1 MNHDEYTDY
10 SCSTPME
17 RLARDVELVL
27 RKWHLKGSDRHVSFA
42 QQQHKQNQ
50 PQQHQQMPRNRA
62 NNNNHNS
69 RSSDASTANS
79 SQQHNNDQER
89 KWGLQQQQQGSNKT
103 TRSLMLNLNTE
114 KETNHLMETTTSQ
127 SSNFLAKTQQRWS
140 NVKLIRTHALDWTVP
155 LAADGAKA
163 TLVLNLDLWDGP
175 TDEHSSDLLPLSL
188 RRLPQGAMP
197 LDLFSDLST
206 TFGIGQH
213 ITLSLKKDQEST
225 DTVVWALGGSL
236 MQRHDSKLTPWIA
249 TATLSNILQ
258 TALQCAVSNISC
270 NIPAFGIWG
279 TYAPSSLNDK
289 DGELNPFRD
298 HAPLLPKWI
307 QEWHTPKR
315 RTSLFRSLGQVN
327 CSYVP
332 PILKSSMPLCETQF
346 WMSVMP
352 SRAITTSRL
361 TAWGEIL
368 LQHSSTPTVVLCGAK
383 HLYTWTK
390 KTKPRTKNPNSLRS
404 SRQLIHDW
412 RDGAI
417 TTTTNVVDDV
427 SLYQEQCR
435 QHAVSLLER
444 FSGASSSDPL
454 WGPVDDP
461 IHDVHAIVR
470 WDPKPSTDGAGDLLL
485 SMPLKI
491 RSEQDMT
498 EADWIEMEEAVECSI
513 LNPLQPS
520 SFEIIT
526 VYDSETSLVNLTASL
541 RLLLA
546 ALIRTT
552 ILPPTTMMHQLTD
565 ELEMDA
571 FSNKHVDDVTETLVN
586 RAGLGPVTRQL
597 VKAIDWATLS
607 DEMIEGWE
615 AERVVDKLMN
625 GALTL
630 DFPDPPEQVFSDP
643 DNAAPKDLFAPLPK
657 SAPAGRLLSILFVHM
672 SRLRSPA
679 SMALVWTYFVHD
691 LQKRFYS
698 RTSLPNMCYIGGID
712 SSPNMINTKQCF
724 STSGLRVKAENSAFV
739 HCSEP
744 QPDDMYCLIGQKLQV
759 FNIGIES
766 LVATEMYNATKVS
779 RTFDRDESGKKNGG
793 MIVDHLPVRPE
804 KDKRFEKSIDERTNA
819 SNFYDATENG
829 SNDGFSNDGD
839 LFGGLD
845 RQGARCPVLGVNLI
859 QTGDQL
865 YAPYLRRP
873 IPWTDDVI
881 LERQNMLSKTA
892 IGTTVSERLEI
903 AHRFLMAKLLS
914 DMQAFKAANPG
925 AIFDDFTNW
934 YGSPANPLE
943 EFDRAAESEGWY
955 FSRSDDISESSD
967 TKRERAIGII
977 AATRDF
983 WLDTWDKARPLPAIE
998 QPALFDLSNT
1008 IEMVLD
1014 NLETIHPASLLN
1026 QIMAV
1031 NLSMAYFT
1039 LISTAGKCSRLAS
1052 VTASFRMLREKIE
1065 TALDLLARDVKHG
1078 TCNSEP
1084 VSLEHLPRHA
1094 SLQSIQ
1100 ACEDACN
1107 AVSDSEA
1114 LLSRATSLLDKFPD
1128 QYDFIERILTHRSN
1142 NGIPL
1147 ESSEGRNAILGIIQ
1161 QQQGHPEALPRPS
1174 RRSYILRNTD
1184 EETPCQMCIRYG
1196 EDGVFQDREGGL
1208 LIAMTKTVK
1217 KKTDEHS

>member
-17 RLARDVELVL
+17 RLARDVELQL
-27 RKWHLKGSDRHVSFA
+27 RKWHLTDSDRHVSFA
-42 QQQHKQNQ
+42 QQQQKQDQ
-50 PQQHQQMPRNRA
+50 PQQQLQHVNNDNNHSTPLSAAADPRRQHRNDLERKEERHRHQQD
-62 NNNNHNS
+62 NN
-69 RSSDASTANS
+69 
-79 SQQHNNDQER
+79 
-89 KWGLQQQQQGSNKT
+89 T
-103 TRSLMLNLNTE
+103 TRSLILNLNTE
-114 KETNHLMETTTSQ
+114 KETNHLLASTLSTTSSL
-127 SSNFLAKTQQRWS
+127 SSITNDNKLRRRAH
-140 NVKLIRTHALDWTVP
+140 VKLIRTHALEWTVP
-155 LAADGAKA
+155 LAADDGKVS
-163 TLVLNLDLWDGP
+163 LVLNLDLWDGP
-175 TDEHSSDLLPLSL
+175 TDEHSSELLPLSL
-188 RRLPQGAMP
+188 RRVPPGAMP
-197 LDLFSDLST
+197 LDLFADLST

-236 MQRHDSKLTPWIA
+236 MQRHDSKLTPWVA
-249 TATLSNILQ
+249 TATLSGILQ

-279 TYAPSSLNDK
+279 TYAPSSVNDK

-315 RTSLFRSLGQVN
+315 RTSLFRSHGQVN

-332 PILKSSMPLCETQF
+332 PIVKSSMPLCETQF

-352 SRAITTSRL
+352 TRAITTSRL

-390 KTKPRTKNPNSLRS
+390 TAKSTMKNPNLLRT
-404 SRQLIHDW
+404 SRRSMTTRPSIHDW
-412 RDGAI
+412 RDDVM
-417 TTTTNVVDDV
+417 TTTSVADDV
-427 SLYQEQCR
+427 TSYQEQCR
-435 QHAVSLLER
+435 QYAVSLLER
-444 FSGASSSDPL
+444 FSGASLSDPL

-470 WDPKPSTDGAGDLLL
+470 WDPKMTNSGTVDSLLT
-485 SMPLKI
+485 MPLKI
-491 RSEQDMT
+491 RSEQGMT
-498 EADWIEMEEAVECSI
+498 DTDWIEMEDAVECSI

-526 VYDSETSLVNLTASL
+526 VYDSETSLVNLAASL

-552 ILPPTTMMHQLTD
+552 ILPPTTMIHQLTD
-565 ELEMDA
+565 ESEMDA

-597 VKAIDWATLS
+597 VKATDWATLS

-698 RTSLPNMCYIGGID
+698 RTSLPNMSYIAGID
-712 SSPNMINTKQCF
+712 PSPNMINTKQCF

-744 QPDDMYCLIGQKLQV
+744 QPDDMHCLIGQKLQV

-766 LVATEMYNATKVS
+766 LVATEIYNATKVS
-779 RTFDRDESGKKNGG
+779 QTFDRDESGKTNRDI
-793 MIVDHLPVRPE
+793 IVDHLPVRPE
-804 KDKRFEKSIDERTNA
+804 KDKRFDKSIDERTNA
-819 SNFYDATENG
+819 SHFYDATENG

-845 RQGARCPVLGVNLI
+845 RPGARCPVFGVNLI

-881 LERQNMLSKTA
+881 LERQNMLSKRA

-903 AHRFLMAKLLS
+903 AHRFLKAKLLS

-925 AIFDDFTNW
+925 ATFDDFTNW
-934 YGSPANPLE
+934 YGAPANPLD
-943 EFDRAAESEGWY
+943 EFDRAAESDGWY
-955 FSRSDDISESSD
+955 FSRSDDITELSD
-967 TKRERAIGII
+967 SKGDQAMDII
-977 AATRDF
+977 ASTRTF
-983 WLDTWDKARPLPAIE
+983 WLDTWDEAIPLPAIE

-1008 IEMVLD
+1008 IELVLD

-1039 LISTAGKCSRLAS
+1039 LISTAGKCSRL
-1052 VTASFRMLREKIE
+1052 VPVKASFRTLRDKIE
-1065 TALDLLARDVKHG
+1065 TALDLLSRDVKHG
-1078 TCNSEP
+1078 TSNSEP
-1084 VSLEHLPRHA
+1084 SSPEHLPRHA
-1094 SLQSIQ
+1094 SLQSIR

-1114 LLSRATSLLDKFPD
+1114 LLSRATSLLHKFSD
-1128 QYDFIERILTHRSN
+1128 QYDFVERILTRRSN
-1142 NGIPL
+1142 NSIPL
-1147 ESSEGRNAILGIIQ
+1147 ESSAGRNAILGVIQ
-1161 QQQGHPEALPRPS
+1161 EQQGHPEALPRPS

-1208 LIAMTKTVK
+1208 LIAMTKTSRK
-1217 KKTDEHS
+1217 KNL